1 MDWKL
6 NVNLKNASRA
16 SLRGLSVA
24 WMRNLM
30 GYTARPTAG
39 LFTDKTWTI
48 KPRVEIEKQK
58 YIYVND
64 NWLVGFELKE

>member
-1 MDWKL
+1 MH
-6 NVNLKNASRA
+6 
-16 SLRGLSVA
+16 
-24 WMRNLM
+24 NLM

-39 LFTDKTWTI
+39 IFTDKTWTI